1 LLLSI
6 IHIKYIGL
14 KKLLIALSIILSGYF
29 AVSQNLDIPAF
40 GSDSTFEMM
49 TWNIEHFPK
58 NGQTTIDYVSE
69 IILDLEIDLIAMQEL
84 EDFAVFNQM
93 MTDIE
98 GYDGYYKPSSYV
110 SLAFIYN
117 SQVIEIDTVYEIFT
131 SQTYSRPLPRSPMI
145 VELHFRGEKFII
157 INNHFKCCGDGNLNM
172 SDDWDEEKRR
182 LDASTLLK
190 GYIDEYFEGEKV
202 ILTGDLN
209 DLIEENTQN
218 NVFNC
223 FIDDPENYLFAD
235 MELAQGDQNQWSYPT
250 WPSHLDHILITNE
263 LFEDFSMFGS
273 EIITLR
279 LDDYFSNWSQYDSK
293 VSDHRPVAIKINSDS
308 FLGEDEFIITNEFVN
323 YPNPTSR
330 STIFSFN
337 PIENKN
343 TSISIFN
350 TQGVIIESIKLSVN
364 QTSCNWDASNFPSGI
379 YLAQLVENKK
389 IVAVRKVVVR

>member
-1 LLLSI
+1 M
-6 IHIKYIGL
+6 